1 MRDVD
6 GLVLLT
12 IVFSSLLKTAFI
24 LSLFLFTKFLT
35 IDSLAI
41 ESKKDERGNE
51 N

>member
-12 IVFSSLLKTAFI
+12 IVFSSLEKSAFI
-24 LSLFLFTKFLT
+24 FSLFLFTKFFI

-41 ESKKDERGNE
+41 ESK
-51 N
+51 